1 MENVADAVK
10 MAGSILLFV
19 IALSV
24 AVFSFSQARETISTV
39 LKLSDRETLTIQG
52 DENYY
57 YLTGDT
63 NRYVG
68 LETILPSIYR
78 AYKENFK
85 IVFDFPDTDYY
96 IYEDKAGNKV
106 TKIDLSMQTIGS
118 DLQSRQFLNGIVYR
132 DFEYETGKLQND
144 FETKFQIKVNSTSL
158 YSYIISKLENYDIKE
173 HLGTYYTNDL
183 KNENDSSE
191 EGTASNVQDI
201 NKTEKRVITY
211 EFIAK

>member
-39 LKLSDRETLTIQG
+39 LKLSDRETLKIQG
-52 DENYY
+52 DERYY

-106 TKIDLSMQTIGS
+106 TKIDLSMQAIGS

-132 DFEYETGKLQND
+132 DFEYETGKSQTD

-191 EGTASNVQDI
+191 EGTASNVQEV

>member
-85 IVFDFPDTDYY
+85 IVFKFPDNDYY
-96 IYEDKAGNKV
+96 IYKDKEGNKV
-106 TKIDLSMQTIGS
+106 TKIDLSMQAIGS
-118 DLQSRQFLNGIVYR
+118 DLQSRQFLNGIVYGN
-132 DFEYETGKLQND
+132 FEYETGKSKID
-144 FETKFQIKVNSTSL
+144 FETKFQIKVDNQPLIDYIKSKQSTF
-158 YSYIISKLENYDIKE
+158 KIKE
-173 HLGTYYTNDL
+173 HLGTYYVNDL
-183 KNENDSSE
+183 KNNPDDN
-191 EGTASNVQDI
+191 GTASSVQEV

-211 EFIAK
+211 EFIAR

>member
-39 LKLSDRETLTIQG
+39 LKLSDRETLTIKG
-52 DENYY
+52 DERFY
-57 YLTGDT
+57 YLSDSNDT

-85 IVFDFPDTDYY
+85 IVFDFPDDYY
-96 IYEDKAGNKV
+96 IYKDKAGNKI

-118 DLQSRQFLNGIVYR
+118 DLQSRQFLNGIVYGN
-132 DFEYETGKLQND
+132 FEYETGKLKNN
-144 FETKFQIKVNSTSL
+144 FETKFQIKVDNQSL
-158 YSYIISKLENYDIKE
+158 FEYIKTKQLTYKIKE
-173 HLGTYYTNDL
+173 HLGTYYVNDL
-183 KNENDSSE
+183 KDNPDDN
-191 EGTASNVQDI
+191 GTASNVQEV

-211 EFIAK
+211 EFIAR

>member
-191 EGTASNVQDI
+191 EGIASNVQDI

>member
-52 DENYY
+52 DERYY

-106 TKIDLSMQTIGS
+106 TKIDLSMQAIGS

-191 EGTASNVQDI
+191 EGTASNVHDI